1 MRLIMGKLIVKI
13 FPVGAVL
20 IAVFGAMCPQV
31 LARFDWAIVPLLGV
45 IMLGMGAT
53 LSLEDFRRA
62 VCKPRAVVIGITL
75 QFLLMPLLAF
85 LIGWA
90 LKLPREQFI
99 GLVMVGAV
107 AGGTAS
113 NVITYLAGGDVALS
127 ITMTACS
134 TVAGI
139 VLTPLA
145 AQLYLAHTVA
155 VPAWEMFKSI
165 LLMVMLPISIG
176 LIINKLLRKHLQVI
190 EKVAPVISAVGIV
203 LVIGVVVSL
212 NKQNLYRCGA
222 LVLLAVVLHNTLG
235 MICGYFLARL
245 LKCDYKSS
253 ITIAIEVGMQNSG
266 LAAALAKTF
275 FGAAATLPGAIFSVW
290 HNISGALLAAWVK
303 SPSADKAQKLPPDN
317 SKIVK

>member
-1 MRLIMGKLIVKI
+1 MGNWIVKI
-13 FPVGAVL
+13 FPLAAVL
-20 IAVFGAMCPQV
+20 ISVLAVFFPALLNWGGS
-31 LARFDWAIVPLLGV
+31 LIVPLLGV
-45 IMLGMGAT
+45 IMLGMGST
-53 LSLEDFRRA
+53 LSLQDFAMA
-62 VCKPRAVVIGITL
+62 VKKPRAVCVGLIL
-75 QFLLMPLLAF
+75 QFLLMPFLAF
-85 LIGWA
+85 AVGFA
-90 LKLPREQFI
+90 LDLPREQFI

-139 VLTPLA
+139 VLTPLLS
-145 AQLYLAHTVA
+145 QLYLTQTVA

-165 LLMVMLPISIG
+165 LLMVALPVGAG
-176 LIINKLLRKHLQVI
+176 LVINRLCRKHTALI
-190 EKVAPVISAVGIV
+190 NGIAPVISAVGIV

-212 NKQNLYRCGA
+212 NSANLYSCGA
-222 LVLLAVVLHNTLG
+222 VVLLAVILHNASG
-235 MICGYFLARL
+235 MAAGYFLARL
-245 LKCDYKSS
+245 AGCDFKSS

-290 HNISGALLAAWVK
+290 HNISGAIFASWINSRRKNPVQEQENN
-303 SPSADKAQKLPPDN
+303 SAQL
-317 SKIVK
+317 